1 MEKSNKGNEDYIEEN
16 QKLYMEG
23 VINHMI
29 EAGIDPS
36 IYDPKDYIYF
46 QEMAGRIPGQVKVDK
61 KEQEIMILAVGSDE
75 TGGVAHFHV
84 FRSEKDLR
92 AWKNG
97 ACIMFEENKYF
108 DHGDNS
114 ETLTKDEMSAMVKC
128 LKSKPDTNLPGSTY
142 WQYLIYLWNGNNFDF
157 SIDINTPMPDYDYRT
172 IERYKEGECARGRAL
187 QEKLRMADLP

>member
-1 MEKSNKGNEDYIEEN
+1 MGKSNKGNEDYIEEN

-36 IYDPKDYIYF
+36 IYDSKDYIYF
-46 QEMAGRIPGQVKVDK
+46 QEMAGRIPGQVEVDE
-61 KEQEIMILAVGSDE
+61 KEQEIMILAVGGDE
-75 TGGVAHFHV
+75 TGGVTHFHV

-97 ACIMFEENKYF
+97 ACIMFKENKYF

-128 LKSKPDTNLPGSTY
+128 LKSVPDTNLPGSTY

-157 SIDINTPMPDYDYRT
+157 SIDINTTIPDYDYRT
-172 IERYKEGECARGRAL
+172 IERYKEGE
-187 QEKLRMADLP
+187 

>member
-1 MEKSNKGNEDYIEEN
+1 MGKSNKENEDYIEEN

-172 IERYKEGECARGRAL
+172 IERYKEGE
-187 QEKLRMADLP
+187 

>member
-1 MEKSNKGNEDYIEEN
+1 MDYDIDGLLTKYGGRIMGKSNKGNEDYIEEN

-23 VINHMI
+23 VMRQMI
-29 EAGIDPS
+29 DSGIDPS
-36 IYDPKDYIYF
+36 TNNPEDYIYY
-46 QEMAGRIPGQVKVDK
+46 QEMAGRIPGQVEVDE
-61 KEQEIMILAVGSDE
+61 KEQEIMILAVGGDE

-97 ACIMFEENKYF
+97 ACIMFKENKYF

-128 LKSKPDTNLPGSTY
+128 LKSVPDTNLPGSTY
-142 WQYLIYLWNGNNFDF
+142 WQYLIYLWNGNNFDY

-172 IERYKEGECARGRAL
+172 IERYSEGE
-187 QEKLRMADLP
+187 

>member
-23 VINHMI
+23 VMRQMI
-29 EAGIDPS
+29 DSGIDPS
-36 IYDPKDYIYF
+36 TNNPEDYIYY
-46 QEMAGRIPGQVKVDK
+46 QEMAGRIPGQVEVDE
-61 KEQEIMILAVGSDE
+61 KEQEIMILAVGGDE

-97 ACIMFEENKYF
+97 ACIMFEEVKYF

-128 LKSKPDTNLPGSTY
+128 LKSKPDINYLGDNY
-142 WQYLIYLWNGNNFDF
+142 WQFIINLWNANNSDWV
-157 SIDINTPMPDYDYRT
+157 IDINTPMPDYDYRT
-172 IERYKEGECARGRAL
+172 IKRYKEGE
-187 QEKLRMADLP
+187 